1 MQNLDILI
9 KDDNNDKLNFK
20 PFAKKVAK
28 GILNYKQSETL
39 ILSIEGK
46 WGSGKTSLINLIE
59 NELKKENKP
68 YSSFNKIKNFFGM
81 DNDKIKIMYFKPW
94 LLTDIEQVIKLF
106 FNELKILLKNET
118 KITKSLNRFEDMLI
132 IDNIRFKSPIVDIS
146 YNFNDL
152 KSLKYNKQEIN
163 TLLQDINKKIVT

>member
-1 MQNLDILI
+1 MQNLDIPI

-59 NELKKENKP
+59 NDAP
-68 YSSFNKIKNFFGM
+68 PTQGYGVSFSINQ
-81 DNDKIKIMYFKPW
+81 
-94 LLTDIEQVIKLF
+94 T
-106 FNELKILLKNET
+106 
-118 KITKSLNRFEDMLI
+118 LI
-132 IDNIRFKSPIVDIS
+132 VHHIF
-146 YNFNDL
+146 
-152 KSLKYNKQEIN
+152 
-163 TLLQDINKKIVT
+163 